1 MNGGEVLMRGGTG
14 GVGVDGTTGSSFVAP
29 ALVCPT
35 TRPLETPNPS
45 GKRCARGG
53 VSGAST
59 APAGPEGCQSLPQVH
74 ELDQEVLEAA
84 VGSGGAADAVIV
96 AEVELVAPAG
106 QADRF
111 TAAAE
116 AACAE
121 EAEVVRAALVRTRW
135 DRYCRCVAAHKWHLK
150 VDLMHF
156 SVST

>member
-1 MNGGEVLMRGGTG
+1 MRGGTG

-35 TRPLETPNPS
+35 TRPLKTPNQS

-53 VSGAST
+53 DSGAST
-59 APAGPEGCQSLPQVH
+59 APAGPESCQSLPQVH

-84 VGSGGAADAVIV
+84 VGTGGAADAVVV
-96 AEVELVAPAG
+96 AEVELIAPAG

-111 TAAAE
+111 AAAAE

-121 EAEVVRAALVRTRW
+121 EAEVVRAALVRTSAAIAAA
-135 DRYCRCVAAHKWHLK
+135 YPAGTVAAAAL
-150 VDLMHF
+150 LRT
-156 SVST
+156 SSI